1 MGCIRAQEDSF
12 SRPELMFNL
21 HAIWSSGR
29 LHLIGRAAIDPSK
42 GPAFASAKSLD
53 EPGSTSGS
61 ESGPRALAP
70 RSCDPAAPDGSWVS
84 PDDIKCLIG
93 DAWSSFAAL
102 EATADQLTLFLR
114 DHREET
120 DTGVEDRSA
129 SRTKPVMVPTLSLA
143 VSDAMD
149 LLCTPPRSFPPAFA
163 LGETFVYWSRA
174 AALVLDL
181 LARQRFVP
189 AVYRA
194 DGELRGFWRAAPDD
208 DASAPRAAALIES
221 MPRVCGSVSD
231 PAADASALLE
241 SFLWRAVDALVRAC
255 MDRDEL
261 THALRSLPSSQR
273 TAPTRWLQS
282 LVSDDARIDA
292 ADDEL
297 ARLHGQVEG
306 WIARL
311 GPAAPVRAFRT
322 GFRLEPPLVK
332 NEGGLSSRDVWTL
345 TIHAVSLRSPSEVV
359 DARDLDGRSSDGQP
373 AVLPRPFDGAARALR
388 EDLAKAARHFAPL
401 EPCAA
406 DDGPLTLDL
415 SLNEA
420 YTFLRDATPLLQSD
434 GFEIWLPDWWRNA
447 GRRLRMRIELNPTE
461 SETGIATTRV
471 GLDAIVSFDWQV
483 ALGDAPLSRD
493 ELTELAAAQSPLARI
508 HGQWTE
514 IQPSEIRQAA
524 DFMNRHRAGH
534 MTLFEALRQCYIAD
548 DMDTGLPV
556 IGVSAHGWIER
567 LLNNADGERHYDVV
581 EQPPSFHGTLRPYQL
596 RGIGWLA
603 FLSRIGLGAC
613 LADDMGLGKT
623 IQLIG
628 LLLDE
633 RRSDAPSPGPTLLV
647 VPTSLVGNWQREI
660 ERFAPRIRAMVHHGT
675 TRSTG
680 QAFLD
685 EVGRHDVVICT
696 YALTHRDFEH
706 LSAASWH
713 RIALDE
719 AQNIKN
725 SASKQAAAIRAL
737 RAVHRVA
744 MTGTPVENRLSELWS
759 ILDFL
764 NPGYLGAATDF
775 RRRFAVPIERHHDGD
790 RAERLRQL
798 IRPFILRR
806 LKSDPTVIADLPEKM
821 EMKVYCHLTREQAA
835 LYEAVVGDMLGQID
849 RSSGMQRRGLIL
861 ATLIKLKQLC
871 NHPAHYHGDASALPG
886 RSGKCERL
894 VEMVDELLAEG
905 DRALIFT
912 QFRRMGD
919 LLKRLLE
926 DSFSQSVFFLH
937 GGTPRTQRDQ
947 MIDRFQDPSER
958 TRLFIL
964 SLRAGGFGLNL
975 TAANHVFHFD
985 RWWNPAVEDQATDR
999 VHRVGQTRNV
1009 QVHKFI
1015 CIGTLEERIDG
1026 MLEQKRTLAQNIL
1039 GSGEDWL
1046 TELSTEQLKS
1056 LFALS
1061 SEAVSED

>member
-1 MGCIRAQEDSF
+1 
-12 SRPELMFNL
+12 MFIL
-21 HAIWSSGR
+21 HAIWNSDR
-29 LHLIGRAAIDPSK
+29 LHLFGQAATDVRN
-42 GPAFASAKSLD
+42 GSACVSMAPPRQD
-53 EPGSTSGS
+53 GSPRDIEPGRQAGDTLPS
-61 ESGPRALAP
+61 
-70 RSCDPAAPDGSWVS
+70 DPAGASQSWAS
-84 PDDIKCLIG
+84 FDEINFLIG

-102 EATADQLTLFLR
+102 EATPDTLTLFVPAGP
-114 DHREET
+114 T
-120 DTGVEDRSA
+120 VTGDAEGDQTAAGEV
-129 SRTKPVMVPTLSLA
+129 KPVIVPTLSLA
-143 VSDAMD
+143 VVDAMD
-149 LLCTPPRSFPPAFA
+149 LLCTPPRSVPSSFS
-163 LGETFVYWSRA
+163 LGDTFEYWTRA
-174 AALVLDL
+174 ATFVLDL

-189 AVYRA
+189 AVIRTA
-194 DGELRGFWRAAPDD
+194 GGLHGLWRAVPDD
-208 DASAPRAAALIES
+208 DESARRAASLVACMPRACRAT
-221 MPRVCGSVSD
+221 SD
-231 PAADASALLE
+231 PPADTSAELDG
-241 SFLWRAVDALVRAC
+241 FLWRAVDSLVRAC

-261 THALRSLPSSQR
+261 THALRSLPPSQR
-273 TAPTRWLQS
+273 TTATRWLQS
-282 LVSDDARIDA
+282 LVSDDTRIEA
-292 ADDEL
+292 APEEL
-297 ARLHGQVEG
+297 ARIQDQVSG
-306 WIARL
+306 WLARL
-311 GPAAPVRAFRT
+311 GPTAPVRAFRT
-322 GFRLEPPLVK
+322 EFRLEPPQTPID
-332 NEGGLSSRDVWTL
+332 ESSAGDGHDSWRL
-345 TIHAVSLRSPSEVV
+345 TIHVRSSSDPARVI
-359 DARDLDGRSSDGQP
+359 DARDLDAGGFESHP
-373 AVLPRPFDGAARALR
+373 VVLPRPFEGAKRELR
-388 EDLAKAARHFAPL
+388 KDLARAARHFAPL
-401 EPCAA
+401 EPCAS
-406 DDGPLTLDL
+406 DDGPLALDL
-415 SLNEA
+415 TLSEA
-420 YTFLRDATPLLQSD
+420 YTFLRDAAPLLKKSEE
-434 GFEIWLPDWWRNA
+434 FEIHLPDWWRRG
-447 GRRLRMRIELNPTE
+447 GRRLRMRIDLSPTE
-461 SETGIATTRV
+461 FETDSASARV

-483 ALGDAPLSRD
+483 ALGDEPLSRD
-493 ELTELAAAQSPLARI
+493 ELAELAAAQSPLAQIR
-508 HGQWTE
+508 GQWTE
-514 IQPSEIRQAA
+514 IQPSEIRQAV
-524 DFMNRHRAGH
+524 DFVTRHRAGR
-534 MTLFEALRQCYIAD
+534 MTLFEALRQCYLAD

-556 IGVSAHGWIER
+556 VGVSAHGWIER
-567 LLNNADGERHYDVV
+567 LLSNAEVERQYDAV
-581 EQPPSFHGTLRPYQL
+581 EQPTTFHGTLRPYQL

-633 RRSDAPSPGPTLLV
+633 RRDDTPPPGPTLLV

-660 ERFAPRIRAMVHHGT
+660 ERFAPRLRAMVHHGT

-680 QAFLD
+680 QAFLE
-685 EVGRHDVVICT
+685 EVRRHDVVICT

-706 LSAASWH
+706 LSAAPWH

-737 RAVHRVA
+737 RCVHRVA

-764 NPGYLGAATDF
+764 NPGFLGPATEF
-775 RRRFAVPIERHHDGD
+775 RRRFAVPIERHHDDD

-806 LKSDPTVIADLPEKM
+806 LKSDPNVIADLPEKM

-919 LLKRLLE
+919 LLKRLIE

-937 GGTPRTQRDQ
+937 GGTPRVQRDQ
-947 MIDRFQDPSER
+947 MIERFQDPSER

-1026 MLEQKRTLAQNIL
+1026 MLEQKRSLAQNIL

-1046 TELSTEQLKS
+1046 TELSTEQLRS

-1061 SEAVSED
+1061 REAVSED